1 MGEKARLN
9 RLADESSP
17 YLLQHATNPVNW
29 FPWGEEALELA
40 KKNSTPIFLSVGY
53 SACHWCHVMAHES
66 FEDEAIA
73 EIMNDHFIN
82 IKVDREERPDL
93 DEIYMNAVQ
102 MMTGSGGW
110 PMSVFLTPDRVP
122 FYGGTY
128 FPPDNRYG
136 RPGFPEVLKSVANH
150 FRENPGRIKEAS
162 DKLMDGLSRM
172 ANLENRQGG
181 LDAETVSR
189 AFATMAQNFDTRNGG
204 FGSQPKF
211 PNTMNLS
218 VFLRE
223 GSSGANEQAKEM
235 AIFALKKM
243 ASGGIYDHLG
253 GGFHRYSVDDR
264 WLVPH
269 FEKMLYDNA
278 LLSRLYLEAFQVQAN
293 PVFKRVVEETLDYVI
308 REMTGVEG
316 GFYSTQDADSEGE
329 EGKFFVWDQE
339 EVLGLLGSEIGERF
353 CESYDVQPDGNFENG
368 KSILNIP
375 VNLEEIARST
385 GIVESDLISCLEK
398 ARKTLFEIREKRIKP
413 GRDEKIQANWNGLM
427 ISSFALASQI
437 LKNEKYLE
445 VAVSAADFILDRMRD
460 DSGLLLHS
468 YKDGRA
474 QQPGFQDD
482 YAFLIG
488 ALIDLYEATF
498 QAKWLEIAESLCE
511 DMVDQFWDEKEGGF
525 FFTGVHHESLIVRSK
540 NPYDNALPSGNS
552 VGVLV
557 LMRLG
562 YFFDREDFK
571 AKALKTLSLFQPFM
585 NEVPTGFGQ
594 MLCALNYAMEG
605 PREIAI
611 AGSPDDP
618 QTQELLRTVARH
630 YVPNRVIALR
640 NPEAS
645 DELTSRIVLLAN
657 KEMIGGKP
665 AAYVCRNFACD
676 HPVTNPEDLAR
687 QLV

>member
-1 MGEKARLN
+1 M
-9 RLADESSP
+9 ADESSP

-181 LDAETVSR
+181 LDAETFSR

-630 YVPNRVIALR
+630 YVPNRVFALR